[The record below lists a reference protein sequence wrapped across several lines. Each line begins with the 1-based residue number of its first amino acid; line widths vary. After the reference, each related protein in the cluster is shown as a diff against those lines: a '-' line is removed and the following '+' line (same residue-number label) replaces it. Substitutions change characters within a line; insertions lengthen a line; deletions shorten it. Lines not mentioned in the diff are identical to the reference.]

1 MIQQAE
7 GEKVMDFNLGNR
19 TLRSIALCGTLSLA
33 ACATPQY
40 ETASSDE
47 TDCLECPELVTIP
60 GGTFTMG
67 RDGGEPDRYDGPPH
81 EVTVPDFQ
89 LAKYEV
95 THGEYRKFVDETNH
109 VSAQAC
115 SVAVD
120 GLWGHRDWA
129 NWQNPGLGRD
139 PQDNEPVAC
148 VSWNDATAYIE
159 WLSTKTSQP
168 YRLPTEAEFEFA
180 VRAGGSSTFPW
191 GEDPEIGCGIG
202 NFFDSEG
209 QKAVPEFPWEG
220 AECSDGFGMVAP
232 VGSFKPNSLGLHDI
246 VGNLWEWTQD
256 CYVLPYP
263 EDKPVDGSAQEVE
276 GDCEMRTVR
285 GGSWETR
292 ASRMASAWRGRDKPH
307 EAFRTFGFRIAK

>member
-1 MIQQAE
+1 MRSANQGIRHFTRGALLAGGVAVMLGCSQASE
-7 GEKVMDFNLGNR
+7 AEDSV
-19 TLRSIALCGTLSLA
+19 A
-33 ACATPQY
+33 AECA
-40 ETASSDE
+40 D
-47 TDCLECPELVTIP
+47 CPEMVTVP

-81 EVTVPDFQ
+81 EVTLPSFE

-95 THGEYRKFVDETNH
+95 THGEYKAFVEETGH

-148 VSWNDATAYIE
+148 VSWNDATAYIN
-159 WLSTKTSQP
+159 WLSDKTGEP
-168 YRLPTEAEFEFA
+168 YRLPTEAEFEYA
-180 VRAGGSSTFPW
+180 VRGGSDSTFPW
-191 GEDPEIGCGIG
+191 GEDPETGCEVG

-209 QKAVPEFPWEG
+209 KKAVPDFPWEG
-220 AECSDGFGMVAP
+220 TVCSDGYGMVAP
-232 VGSFKPNSLGLHDI
+232 VGSFKPNPFGLYDI

-276 GDCEMRTVR
+276 GECEMRTVR

-307 EAFRTFGFRIAK
+307 EAFRTFGFRLARSIDSE